1 MTRRVCFRK
10 TVLWFAVLLFTC
22 FVAGNVNNALA
33 EQLAFAAPGPYQIS
47 GIDASKSGDGM
58 ILRVTGSSP
67 PTFTM
72 YELFEPERIILDIA
86 DASFAESLKLP
97 MQLEAGPVS
106 QIKGQILDNKE
117 PLVARLEMITTGDAG
132 YSVER
137 DENDIVISFA
147 RKEAVTETPAIIAS
161 AKKSPAMEEKAA
173 EPAESTGEEIE
184 TPQSDEI
191 KVVQTAEE
199 PVPTPAMEEKAAEPA
214 ESMGEEIET
223 PQSEEIKVVQAA
235 EEPVPTPAVPRPALD
250 EFAYAGYEKQPI
262 TVDFYKIDL
271 HNVFRLFGEISGM
284 NIVVA
289 QGVGGTLTLALDNV
303 PWDFVLD
310 VILNLQNLQAIERY
324 NTLVIAPKG
333 ATFEWPEREEEKV
346 AVKKDAAILAEGE
359 KLQVVQKMELPPEVL
374 EAQKLIREAKTL
386 EKQEEFDDALMM
398 YEKAFEMWPDN
409 GKLAAR
415 LASLYL
421 VHMGMNAKAV
431 YYGKQ
436 ALKIDEKDSVSAL
449 YTAIGLAN
457 MKRNDEAKE
466 YFEIAVSD
474 KRPDSEA
481 LISYAMF
488 SEDTGNFLNA
498 LLLLARHED
507 LYGDSLDTMI
517 ARARILDK
525 EGSSAKAA
533 AEYRAILL
541 SGYQLPADLTRY
553 IKGRLALESSKSQ
566 ERM

>member
-10 TVLWFAVLLFTC
+10 TVLWFAVLLFTYI
-22 FVAGNVNNALA
+22 VTDNVNNAKA
-33 EQLAFAAPGPYQIS
+33 EQLAFAAPGPYQIT
-47 GIDASKSGDGM
+47 GIKTSKSDDGI
-58 ILRVTGSSP
+58 ILRVIGSAP

-72 YELFEPERIILDIA
+72 YELFEPQRIILDIA
-86 DASFAESLKLP
+86 DGSFVDADGSVVESLNLP
-97 MQLEAGPVS
+97 MEKGAGPVT
-106 QIKGQILDNKE
+106 QIKGKILDDKK
-117 PLVARLEMITTGDAG
+117 PLIARLEMFTAGDAS
-132 YSVER
+132 YTVER
-137 DENDIVISFA
+137 DGNDILVTFKQ
-147 RKEAVTETPAIIAS
+147 KEAAAAAATEPPAKKPEAS
-161 AKKSPAMEEKAA
+161 APTLVAATPKTPVMTEKEAAPVAPKAQQMETVQPEEAKVSETTAAVSSPEKSEPVSMPAQVPVGPSPALE
-173 EPAESTGEEIE
+173 
-184 TPQSDEI
+184 
-191 KVVQTAEE
+191 
-199 PVPTPAMEEKAAEPA
+199 
-214 ESMGEEIET
+214 
-223 PQSEEIKVVQAA
+223 
-235 EEPVPTPAVPRPALD
+235 

-284 NIVVA
+284 NIVIA

-333 ATFEWPEREEEKV
+333 ATFAWPERAEEKV
-346 AVKKDAAILAEGE
+346 AVKKDKAILMEGE
-359 KLQVVQKMELPPEVL
+359 KLQVVQKMEMSPEVL
-374 EAQKLIREAKTL
+374 EAQKLIREAHAL
-386 EKQEEFDDALMM
+386 EKQEQFEDALIL

-409 GKLAAR
+409 GKLAGR

-421 VHMGMNAKAV
+421 VHLGMNAKAV
-431 YYGKQ
+431 YYGKE
-436 ALKIDEKDSVSAL
+436 ALKINENDAISAL

-457 MKRNDEAKE
+457 MKRNAEAKE
-466 YFEIAVSD
+466 YFETAVSS

-488 SEDTGNFLNA
+488 SEENGSYLDA

-525 EGSSAKAA
+525 EGNSDKAA

-541 SGYQLPADLTRY
+541 SGYQLPADLTRF
-553 IKGRLALESSKSQ
+553 IKGRLALEGTRSKGQ
-566 ERM
+566 L

>member
-10 TVLWFAVLLFTC
+10 TVLWFAALLFTY
-22 FVAGNVNNALA
+22 FVAGNVNNAIA
-33 EQLAFAAPGPYQIS
+33 KQLAFAAPGPYQIT
-47 GIDASKSGDGM
+47 GIKTSKSDDG
-58 ILRVTGSSP
+58 ILLRVTGSAP

-86 DASFAESLKLP
+86 DGSFADAVKFPVELG
-97 MQLEAGPVS
+97 AGPVT
-106 QIKGQILDNKE
+106 QIKGQILDDKK
-117 PLVARLEMITTGDAG
+117 PLVARLEMFTAGDA
-132 YSVER
+132 SHTVER
-137 DENDIVISFA
+137 DGNDIVISFKQKGA
-147 RKEAVTETPAIIAS
+147 EAPAIAAS
-161 AKKSPAMEEKAA
+161 AKKSPVMEQQMEVAQPDEGKA
-173 EPAESTGEEIE
+173 GEAA
-184 TPQSDEI
+184 S
-191 KVVQTAEE
+191 ASE
-199 PVPTPAMEEKAAEPA
+199 PVSMPAQAPAAA
-214 ESMGEEIET
+214 S
-223 PQSEEIKVVQAA
+223 
-235 EEPVPTPAVPRPALD
+235 PVLD
-250 EFAYAGYEKQPI
+250 EFTYAGYEKQAI

-284 NIVVA
+284 NIVIA

-333 ATFEWPEREEEKV
+333 ATFAWPEREEEKV
-346 AVKKDAAILAEGE
+346 AVMKDKAILQEGE
-359 KLQVVQKMELPPEVL
+359 KLQVIQKMEMSPEAM
-374 EAQKLIREAKTL
+374 EAQKLTRKAHAL
-386 EKQEEFDDALMM
+386 EKQEEFEEALLL
-398 YEKAFEMWPDN
+398 YEKAFSIWPEN
-409 GKLAAR
+409 GRLASR

-431 YYGKQ
+431 YYGKE
-436 ALKIDEKDSVSAL
+436 ALKLDENDATSAL

-457 MKRNDEAKE
+457 MKRNGEAKE
-466 YFEIAVSD
+466 YFKMAVSS

-488 SEDTGNFLNA
+488 SEENGAFLDA

-525 EGSSAKAA
+525 EGNSEKAE

-541 SGYQLPADLTRY
+541 SGYQLPADLTRF
-553 IKGRLALESSKSQ
+553 IKGRLALEGTKSKGH
-566 ERM
+566 M

>member
-1 MTRRVCFRK
+1 M
-10 TVLWFAVLLFTC
+10 LLFTC
-22 FVAGNVNNALA
+22 FLAGNVNDATA
-33 EQLAFAAPGPYQIS
+33 EQLAFAAPGPYQVT
-47 GIDASKSGDGM
+47 GIETSKSDDGI
-58 ILRVTGSSP
+58 ILRVTGSAP

-72 YELFEPERIILDIA
+72 YELFEPQRIILDIA
-86 DASFAESLKLP
+86 DGSFVESLKLP
-97 MQLEAGPVS
+97 MDPGAGPVS
-106 QIKGQILDNKE
+106 QIKGQILDDKE
-117 PLVARLEMITTGDAG
+117 PLIARLEMYTAGDAS
-132 YSVER
+132 YTVER
-137 DENDIVISFA
+137 DVNDILIYFKQ
-147 RKEAVTETPAIIAS
+147 KEVQAAAPPKPAVKKPAAEPPAIAAAVKKAPAMAETPAES
-161 AKKSPAMEEKAA
+161 AEPMEQPEEIQVAEAAKEPTPEKAEVVEPPAVTSA
-173 EPAESTGEEIE
+173 EPVSLPAKAPAPS
-184 TPQSDEI
+184 S
-191 KVVQTAEE
+191 
-199 PVPTPAMEEKAAEPA
+199 PV
-214 ESMGEEIET
+214 
-223 PQSEEIKVVQAA
+223 
-235 EEPVPTPAVPRPALD
+235 LD
-250 EFAYAGYEKQPI
+250 EFTYAGYEKQPI

-284 NIVVA
+284 NIVIA

-324 NTLVIAPKG
+324 NTLVIAPQG

-346 AVKKDAAILAEGE
+346 AVKKDKAILEEGE
-359 KLQVVQKMELPPEVL
+359 KLQVIQKMELSPEVL
-374 EAQKLIREAKTL
+374 EAQKLTREARML
-386 EKQEEFDDALMM
+386 EKQEEYEDALAL
-398 YEKAFEMWPDN
+398 YEKAFAMWPEN
-409 GKLAAR
+409 GKLAGR

-431 YYGKQ
+431 YYGKE
-436 ALKIDEKDSVSAL
+436 ALKIDENDAISAL

-457 MKRNDEAKE
+457 MKRNAEAKE
-466 YFEIAVSD
+466 YFEQAVSS

-488 SEDTGNFLNA
+488 SEETGSYLDA

-525 EGSSAKAA
+525 EGNSAKAA

-553 IKGRLALESSKSQ
+553 IKGRLALEGAKSKGQ
-566 ERM
+566 M

>member
-10 TVLWFAVLLFTC
+10 TVLWFAVLLFTYI
-22 FVAGNVNNALA
+22 VTDNVNNAMA
-33 EQLAFAAPGPYQIS
+33 EQLAFAAPGPYQIT
-47 GIDASKSGDGM
+47 GIKTSKSDDGI
-58 ILRVTGSSP
+58 ILRVIGSAP

-72 YELFEPERIILDIA
+72 YELFEPQRIILDIA
-86 DASFAESLKLP
+86 DGSFVDADGSVVESLNLP
-97 MQLEAGPVS
+97 MEKGAGPVT
-106 QIKGQILDNKE
+106 QIKGKILDDKK
-117 PLVARLEMITTGDAG
+117 PLIARLEMFTAGDAS
-132 YSVER
+132 YTVER
-137 DENDIVISFA
+137 DGNDILVNFKQ
-147 RKEAVTETPAIIAS
+147 KEAAAAATKPP
-161 AKKSPAMEEKAA
+161 AKKSAA
-173 EPAESTGEEIE
+173 SAPTIVAAT
-184 TPQSDEI
+184 
-191 KVVQTAEE
+191 KK
-199 PVPTPAMEEKAAEPA
+199 TPAMTEKEAAPVAPMAQPEAAKVIKTAAAVPA
-214 ESMGEEIET
+214 PEKT
-223 PQSEEIKVVQAA
+223 
-235 EEPVPTPAVPRPALD
+235 EPVSMPAQAPVSTSPVLE

-284 NIVVA
+284 NIVIS

-346 AVKKDAAILAEGE
+346 AVKKDKAILMEGE
-359 KLQVVQKMELPPEVL
+359 KLQVVQKMEMSPEVL
-374 EAQKLIREAKTL
+374 EAQKLIRKARAL
-386 EKQEEFDDALMM
+386 EKQEQFEDALML
-398 YEKAFEMWPDN
+398 YEKAYEMWPDN
-409 GKLAAR
+409 GKLAGR

-421 VHMGMNAKAV
+421 VHLGMNAKAV
-431 YYGKQ
+431 YYGKE
-436 ALKIDEKDSVSAL
+436 ALKIDENDAISAL

-457 MKRNDEAKE
+457 MKRNAEAKE
-466 YFEIAVSD
+466 YFEMAVSS

-488 SEDTGNFLNA
+488 SEESGSYLDA

-525 EGSSAKAA
+525 EGNSDKAA

-541 SGYQLPADLTRY
+541 SGYQLPADLTRF
-553 IKGRLALESSKSQ
+553 IKGRLALEGTRSKGQ
-566 ERM
+566 M

>member
-22 FVAGNVNNALA
+22 FVAGKVNNALA
-33 EQLAFAAPGPYQIS
+33 EQLAFAAPGPYQIT
-47 GIDASKSGDGM
+47 GIDTSKSDDG
-58 ILRVTGSSP
+58 IIIRVTGSAP

-72 YELFEPERIILDIA
+72 YELFEPERVILDIA
-86 DASFAESLKLP
+86 DGSFNESLKLP
-97 MQLEAGPVS
+97 MQMESGPVK

-117 PLVARLEMITTGDAG
+117 PLVARLEMITAGDAG
-132 YSVER
+132 YTVDR
-137 DENDIVISFA
+137 DVNDIVISFA
-147 RKEAVTETPAIIAS
+147 QKETAAEAPAIMAS
-161 AKKSPAMEEKAA
+161 AKKSPAMEEKA
-173 EPAESTGEEIE
+173 I
-184 TPQSDEI
+184 
-191 KVVQTAEE
+191 E
-199 PVPTPAMEEKAAEPA
+199 PVESKEQEMETAQP
-214 ESMGEEIET
+214 EEV
-223 PQSEEIKVVQAA
+223 KVVQAV
-235 EEPVPTPAVPRPALD
+235 EEPVSIPAASRPVLD
-250 EFAYAGYEKQPI
+250 EFTYAGYEKQPI

-324 NTLVIAPKG
+324 NTLVISPKG

-346 AVKKDAAILAEGE
+346 AVKKDTAILAEGE
-359 KLQVVQKMELPPEVL
+359 KLQVIQKMELPPEVL
-374 EAQKLIREAKTL
+374 EAQKLVREARVL
-386 EKQEEFDDALMM
+386 ERQEEFDDALMV

-409 GKLAAR
+409 GKLAGR

-457 MKRNDEAKE
+457 MKRDAEAKE
-466 YFEIAVSD
+466 YFEIAVSG

-488 SEDTGNFLNA
+488 SEDTGNFVNA

-507 LYGDSLDTMI
+507 LYGDNLDTMI
-517 ARARILDK
+517 AKARILDK

-533 AEYRAILL
+533 SEYRAILL

-553 IKGRLALESSKSQ
+553 IKGRLALEGSKSQ
-566 ERM
+566 GRM

>member
-22 FVAGNVNNALA
+22 FLAGNVNNAMA
-33 EQLAFAAPGPYQIS
+33 EQLAFAAPGPYQIT
-47 GIDASKSGDGM
+47 GIKTIKSDDGI
-58 ILRVTGSSP
+58 ILRVTGSAP

-72 YELFEPERIILDIA
+72 YELFEPQRIILDIA
-86 DASFAESLKLP
+86 DGSFVDSLKLP
-97 MQLEAGPVS
+97 MKPGAGPVS
-106 QIKGQILDNKE
+106 QIKGQILDDKE
-117 PLVARLEMITTGDAG
+117 PLIARLEMFTAGDAS
-132 YSVER
+132 YTVER
-137 DENDIVISFA
+137 DVNDILIYFKQKKAMAAAPRPPVKKPSA
-147 RKEAVTETPAIIAS
+147 EAPAIVAS
-161 AKKSPAMEEKAA
+161 AQKSPPMQEEA
-173 EPAESTGEEIE
+173 EPA
-184 TPQSDEI
+184 PEI
-191 KVVQTAEE
+191 KEMGEPSPVLAQE
-199 PVPTPAMEEKAAEPA
+199 PVSMPAKAPA
-214 ESMGEEIET
+214 GSIQTLE
-223 PQSEEIKVVQAA
+223 
-235 EEPVPTPAVPRPALD
+235 D
-250 EFAYAGYEKQPI
+250 FAYAGYEKQPI

-284 NIVVA
+284 NIVIA

-346 AVKKDAAILAEGE
+346 SVKKDNEILMEGE
-359 KLQVVQKMELPPEVL
+359 KLQVIQKMEMSPEIL
-374 EAQKLIREAKTL
+374 EAQKLTREARAL
-386 EKQEEFDDALMM
+386 EKQEEYEDALMM
-398 YEKAFEMWPDN
+398 YEKAFEVWPEN
-409 GKLAAR
+409 AKLAGR

-431 YYGKQ
+431 YYGKE
-436 ALKIDEKDSVSAL
+436 ALKIDGSDAASAL

-457 MKRNDEAKE
+457 MKRNDEARE
-466 YFEIAVSD
+466 FFEIAVSGR
-474 KRPDSEA
+474 RPDSEA

-488 SEDTGNFLNA
+488 SEENGNYLEA

-525 EGSSAKAA
+525 EGNSAKAA

-553 IKGRLALESSKSQ
+553 IKGRLALEGTKSKEQ
-566 ERM
+566 M

>member
-10 TVLWFAVLLFTC
+10 TVLWFAVLLFTYI
-22 FVAGNVNNALA
+22 VTDNVNNAMA
-33 EQLAFAAPGPYQIS
+33 EQLAFAAPGPYQIT
-47 GIDASKSGDGM
+47 GIKTSKSDDGI
-58 ILRVTGSSP
+58 ILRVIGSAP

-72 YELFEPERIILDIA
+72 YELFEPQRIILDIA
-86 DASFAESLKLP
+86 DGSFVDADGSVVESLNLP
-97 MQLEAGPVS
+97 MEKGTGPVT
-106 QIKGQILDNKE
+106 QIKGKILDDKK
-117 PLVARLEMITTGDAG
+117 PLIARLEMFTAGDAS
-132 YSVER
+132 YTVER
-137 DENDIVISFA
+137 DGNDILVNFKQ
-147 RKEAVTETPAIIAS
+147 KEAAAAATEPP
-161 AKKSPAMEEKAA
+161 AKKSAA
-173 EPAESTGEEIE
+173 SAPTIVAAT
-184 TPQSDEI
+184 
-191 KVVQTAEE
+191 KK
-199 PVPTPAMEEKAAEPA
+199 TPAMTEKEAAPVAPMAQPEAAKVIKTAAAVPA
-214 ESMGEEIET
+214 PEKT
-223 PQSEEIKVVQAA
+223 
-235 EEPVPTPAVPRPALD
+235 EPVSMPAQAPVSTSPVLE

-284 NIVVA
+284 NIVIS

-346 AVKKDAAILAEGE
+346 AVKKDKAILMEGE
-359 KLQVVQKMELPPEVL
+359 KLQVVQKMEMSPEVL
-374 EAQKLIREAKTL
+374 EAQKLIRKARAL
-386 EKQEEFDDALMM
+386 EKQEQFEDALML
-398 YEKAFEMWPDN
+398 YEKAYEMWPDN
-409 GKLAAR
+409 GKLAGR

-421 VHMGMNAKAV
+421 VHLGMNAKAV
-431 YYGKQ
+431 YYGKE
-436 ALKIDEKDSVSAL
+436 ALKIDENDAISAL

-457 MKRNDEAKE
+457 MKRNAEAKE
-466 YFEIAVSD
+466 YFEMAVSS

-488 SEDTGNFLNA
+488 SEESGSYLDA

-525 EGSSAKAA
+525 EGNSDKAA

-541 SGYQLPADLTRY
+541 SGYQLPADLTRF
-553 IKGRLALESSKSQ
+553 IKGRLALEGTRSKGQ
-566 ERM
+566 M

>member
-132 YSVER
+132 YTVER

-147 RKEAVTETPAIIAS
+147 RKKAVTETPAIIAS
-161 AKKSPAMEEKAA
+161 AKKS
-173 EPAESTGEEIE
+173 
-184 TPQSDEI
+184 
-191 KVVQTAEE
+191 
-199 PVPTPAMEEKAAEPA
+199 PAMEEKAAEPA

-374 EAQKLIREAKTL
+374 EAQKLIREAKAL

-488 SEDTGNFLNA
+488 SEDTGNFLNS